1 MRKNQR
7 QRRGP
12 TLEGTQSAGANATPR
27 REVQDDVVANG
38 GAPTIAL
45 LDVTGSLVLGVAL
58 AVSQPVLDLLSRNLT
73 FFTAHQATPLD
84 VVGLALLLTVALPL
98 AVALPVA
105 WSIRVAPR
113 SGLIVYGTV
122 LGLLGAAVAVP
133 FLERVVDSSVLVAV
147 LAATF
152 GGLVVV
158 ACLRVESLQTLLR
171 WGGLVPA
178 AILAVFMV
186 ISPGS
191 QVVFASE
198 QSSPESTPIG
208 NPVPVIL
215 LVLDELPVQSLM
227 DREGDIDDTR
237 YPGFA
242 RLLDDFTWFRN
253 AATMHQNTGE
263 VLPVILS
270 GGRYKHDVGAT
281 AAGYPENLFSLVGSS
296 YDVWAHEGV
305 TSLCTPELC
314 RDQRRPT
321 ALERWPLLISDTSI
335 VTAHVLLP
343 DAATT
348 WLPTLEGTWTGF
360 ASRQED
366 VTAGKDAEQGASF
379 DDLLYEIRTG
389 SARSSLRFFHLLD
402 PHHPWNALPE
412 GLRYHGDAGIP
423 SEGSRWGE
431 DQHVVDKAHQRHLLQ
446 TGFVDRQIGQFV
458 DTLRD
463 TAWYDDALVIVTA
476 DHGMA
481 FTAGGYFRGGKHENI
496 EEIAYVPLFV
506 KAPGQ
511 TAGRVDNR
519 PASLYDII
527 PTIVDSLDIETTW
540 SFEGVS
546 LLEEAFDP
554 ERQRLFEGLDTIKL
568 PAQRPSVDDVVAA
581 KTTLFGARQGWEPVY
596 NFGPHRELVG
606 LAVSEL
612 GAEADEAEV
621 ALTRSELYEDVNPD
635 TGRVPALIRASIRSS
650 TLTPDTWLAVGVNG
664 TVAATGRVHEW
675 NPQGARFSAIV
686 PPTSFVEG
694 PNSVSLYRID
704 DSGLKP
710 TLHAL
715 SEVDEE

>member
-1 MRKNQR
+1 MTKNQR
-7 QRRGP
+7 QRHERS
-12 TLEGTQSAGANATPR
+12 LERHKSDGANTSPEP
-27 REVQDDVVANG
+27 EVQDNV
-38 GAPTIAL
+38 GAKEGTPTIAL
-45 LDVTGSLVLGVAL
+45 SDVTGSLVLGVAL

-73 FFTAHQATPLD
+73 FFTAHQTTPLD
-84 VVGLALLLTVALPL
+84 VVGLALLLTVVLPL

-105 WSIRVAPR
+105 WSIRFAPR
-113 SGLIVYGTV
+113 AGLIVYGTV
-122 LGLLGAAVAVP
+122 LGLLGAAVALP
-133 FLERVVDSSVLVAV
+133 FLERAVDSSIVVIVFAAAV
-147 LAATF
+147 

-158 ACLRVESLQTLLR
+158 ACFRVESLQTLLR

-186 ISPGS
+186 VSPGS

-198 QSSPESTPIG
+198 QSSPDSTPIG

-227 DREGDIDDTR
+227 DREGGIDDTR

-253 AATMHQNTGE
+253 AATMHQNTPQ

-270 GGRYKHDVGAT
+270 GGRYKNNVEAT
-281 AAGYPENLFSLVGSS
+281 AVGYPENLFSLVGSS
-296 YDVWAHEGV
+296 YDVWAYEGI
-305 TSLCTPELC
+305 TSICTPELC

-335 VTAHVLLP
+335 VTAHVVLP

-348 WLPTLEGTWTGF
+348 WLPTLEGTWTSF

-366 VTAGKDAEQGASF
+366 ATASKDAEQGASF

-412 GLRYHGDAGIP
+412 GLRYPGDAGIP

-481 FTAGGYFRGGKHENI
+481 FRAGGYFRGGTHENI

-511 TAGRVDNR
+511 TAGRADDR

-527 PTIVDSLDIETTW
+527 PTIVDSLDIGTTW
-540 SFEGVS
+540 SFVGVS
-546 LLEEAFDP
+546 LLDEGFDP
-554 ERQRLFEGLDTIKL
+554 ERRRVFEGLDTIEL
-568 PAQRPSVDDVVAA
+568 PAQRDPVDEVVAA
-581 KTTLFGARQGWEPVY
+581 KTKLFGARQGWEPVY
-596 NFGPHRELVG
+596 NFGPHRALVG

-612 GAEADEAEV
+612 LAEADEAEV
-621 ALTRSELYEDVNPD
+621 TLARPELYGDVNSD
-635 TGRVPALIRASIRSS
+635 SGRVPALIRASIRSS
-650 TLTPDTWLAVGVNG
+650 ALTPGTWLAVGVNG
-664 TVAATGRVHEW
+664 TVAATGRVHDW
-675 NPQGARFSAIV
+675 NPQGALFSAIV
-686 PPTSFVEG
+686 PPASFVEG

-704 DSGLKP
+704 VSGLKP
-710 TLHAL
+710 ALHPL
-715 SEVDEE
+715 SGVDGG